1 MSDQVINANF
11 YQKSHDW
18 EFECHW
24 EKYWCGKVGK
34 QDLTF
39 WNNSVKASTFEH
51 MAVQKMAQCLSFEY
65 DITHQHKKAHFSL
78 SLVAGF
84 LQTDLGSDRTNV
96 V

>member
-1 MSDQVINANF
+1 
-11 YQKSHDW
+11 
-18 EFECHW
+18 
-24 EKYWCGKVGK
+24 
-34 QDLTF
+34 
-39 WNNSVKASTFEH
+39 